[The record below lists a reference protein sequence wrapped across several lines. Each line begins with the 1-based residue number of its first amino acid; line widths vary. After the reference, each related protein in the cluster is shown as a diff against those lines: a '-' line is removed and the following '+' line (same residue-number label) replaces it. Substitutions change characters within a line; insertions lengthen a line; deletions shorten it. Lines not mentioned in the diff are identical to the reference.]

1 MQVMDETSEI
11 PSHEQTTIIPR
22 IDQSNG
28 NDPKGEEAALPAR
41 HFHTPKGKTKTEF
54 FEHQV
59 SKSKEPAQKFSP
71 KKGIHSKRAD
81 QFSILLLISSIV
93 VLIVVIVGVILNG
106 EKYSLKKTDA
116 RHSAEASVDF
126 YQGNSVYSQKV
137 EEERAAKESSLR
149 GRNQRDSLVVD
160 PMEIT
165 IQDQTITMNRKI
177 EEMRAKKLKGEAQRP
192 LPDTGPISGI
202 PLKLKPAKME
212 NFNTPLDLNGTL
224 PKSLQTNH

>member
-1 MQVMDETSEI
+1 MDETSKI
-11 PSHEQTTIIPR
+11 PSDDQTTITPR
-22 IDQSNG
+22 IDQSAG
-28 NDPKGEEAALPAR
+28 NDPKEEKAALPAR
-41 HFHTPKGKTKTEF
+41 YFHTPKGKMKTEF

-59 SKSKEPAQKFSP
+59 TESRDPVQKFSP

-81 QFSILLLISSIV
+81 QFNILLLVSAVV
-93 VLIVVIVGVILNG
+93 VLIVVMVAMILNSK
-106 EKYSLKKTDA
+106 KYSLKKTDP

-202 PLKLKPAKME
+202 PLKLKPAKIE

-224 PKSLQTNH
+224 PKSLQTNQ